1 MSNADIIFSLIFFLQ
16 IGCST
21 IEVAKEV
28 TKATESI
35 KNTITN
41 IGDKKE
47 AELLNE
53 EDISSL
59 ETENQKILEKEK
71 ETVEVEK
78 EEERKKVIEQKKI
91 IEVSFLDKTLLEI
104 KKNLGERQML
114 RVDGEIKMTR
124 FDTNNCRLFLFFKN
138 QLDNPKVK
146 HFEIRDTKGN
156 IINDKEKIQN
166 CYKNFN
172 LT

>member
-1 MSNADIIFSLIFFLQ
+1 MRILFFSLIFFLQ

-35 KNTITN
+35 KKTITN

-47 AELLNE
+47 AELPNE
-53 EDISSL
+53 EDISSS
-59 ETENQKILEKEK
+59 EIENQTILEKEK
-71 ETVEVEK
+71 ETIEIEKK
-78 EEERKKVIEQKKI
+78 EEREKVIEQKKI
-91 IEVSFLDKTLLEI
+91 IEVNFIDKTLQEI
-104 KKNLGERQML
+104 KKNLGEPKML
-114 RVDGEIKMTR
+114 RIDGETKMTR
-124 FDTNNCRLFLFFKN
+124 FDTNNCRLFLFFNNK
-138 QLDNPKVK
+138 LDNPQVK

>member
-1 MSNADIIFSLIFFLQ
+1 MRILFFSLIFFLQ

-35 KNTITN
+35 KKTITD
-41 IGDKKE
+41 IGEKKE
-47 AELLNE
+47 AKKTQK
-53 EDISSL
+53 DGVDSL
-59 ETENQKILEKEK
+59 ETENQIFIEKEK

-78 EEERKKVIEQKKI
+78 KEERKKVIEQKKI
-91 IEVSFLDKTLLEI
+91 IEVSFVNKSFLEI
-104 KKNLGERQML
+104 KKSLGEPNML
-114 RVDGEIKMTR
+114 RVDGKTKMTR
-124 FDTNNCRLFLFFKN
+124 FDTNNCRLFLFFNN
-138 QLDNPKVK
+138 QINNPKVK
-146 HFEIRDTKGN
+146 HFEIRDKKGN
-156 IINDKEKIQN
+156 IINEKEKIQI